1 MLQIDVLDADV
12 HRLLGES
19 LRGLGQ
25 YPRAIAE
32 FETALELKPKD
43 SNLQKSLV
51 ETILLSGRQDDAQ
64 TLTDQIFKQ
73 QLDHEAE
80 KTLSKK
86 RK

>member
-1 MLQIDVLDADV
+1 
-12 HRLLGES
+12 
-19 LRGLGQ
+19 
-25 YPRAIAE
+25 
-32 FETALELKPKD
+32 
-43 SNLQKSLV
+43 LV

>member
-1 MLQIDVLDADV
+1 MNIVI
-12 HRLLGES
+12 S
-19 LRGLGQ
+19 
-25 YPRAIAE
+25 
-32 FETALELKPKD
+32 TELVV
-43 SNLQKSLV
+43 SELHLV